1 MAKEKKKKKKNHSK
15 AVIKKKSPS
24 DVIAENSA
32 LKRIKDNIENIY
44 ENANVQKKI
53 LQARHDH
60 NISDD
65 LYDNCKNEVSK
76 IRSIYKLI
84 NFLKKKWIDQSLR
97 NKKVAKVIDER
108 IAEFNITLE
117 IQDKYK
123 AKKITKTFKRMY
135 FLEDAIKN
143 YMNGISMFILKMN
156 INPEIWK
163 SVIVALL
170 FNVPKE
176 KILECKRSILF
187 KDYLP
192 SITVN
197 DDFIRILI
205 HELTTQNDIK
215 LIRGKIRKKQRE
227 YKKKHRYII
236 SEREY
241 SSRNEDKIIKDLH
254 DKGLSNAEIVYEL
267 EKRGIK
273 GYTKPKV
280 RDRLREV
287 KKRDKQT

>member
-1 MAKEKKKKKKNHSK
+1 MAKEKKKKKNPSK
-15 AVIKKKSPS
+15 AVIKKKYPS
-24 DVIAENSA
+24 NVVAEKNA

-44 ENANVQKKI
+44 ENANVQKKT
-53 LQARHDH
+53 LQARRDH
-60 NISDD
+60 NISDG
-65 LYDNCKNEVSK
+65 LYNNYKNEVSK

-97 NKKVAKVIDER
+97 NKEVAKVIDKR
-108 IAEFNITLE
+108 IAELNITLE
-117 IQDKYK
+117 IQDKHK
-123 AKKITKTFKRMY
+123 AKEITKTFKRMY
-135 FLEDAIKN
+135 FLEDVIKT
-143 YMNGISMFILKMN
+143 YMNGISMFVLKMN

-163 SVIVALL
+163 SVIVAML

-176 KILECKRSILF
+176 KVLGCKESIL

-192 SITVN
+192 SIVVN

-215 LIRGKIRKKQRE
+215 LIWKKIRRKQKE

-241 SSRNEDKIIKDLH
+241 TSRDNDKIIEDLCN
-254 DKGLSNAEIVYEL
+254 KKLSDAEIVDEL
-267 EKRGIK
+267 EKKGIK
-273 GYTKPKV
+273 GYTKYKI
-280 RDRLREV
+280 RDRRREI
-287 KKRDKQT
+287 KKRNKQT